1 MTIPEAA
8 SLVLQAA
15 GMAKGGELYVLD
27 MGEPVRIRDLAE
39 RMIRL
44 YGSGNEQIVYTG
56 LRPGEK
62 LYEEL
67 LRDEENDIATEKERI
82 YITRQEKMSREEVG
96 KKLDILEQCLERN
109 GDIKSALRQVV
120 PTYQPQ

>member
-1 MTIPEAA
+1 
-8 SLVLQAA
+8 
-15 GMAKGGELYVLD
+15 
-27 MGEPVRIRDLAE
+27 MGKPVKILDLAE
-39 RMIRL
+39 SMIR
-44 YGSGNEQIVYTG
+44 YSGLEPYKDIDIVEIG